1 MAHSK
6 KNAPASGGAV
16 QFMESAPDGSVIK
29 TIYDGAASLYKKD
42 KIYLIARIQKKKT
55 VNVTVINGE
64 LSDITSSARRGAGFH
79 AFDDRGASAFISTNT
94 FPEINFEGIAA
105 SLKNLIGASAAYD
118 IKRNTDIFSLEPQVN
133 IINNQYSHPYE
144 KYTLNDI
151 IEKVKAANKKTCE
164 IDRQKLSVTTSCS
177 IAVDDFII
185 IRSDGT
191 FSAFA
196 IPRAA
201 LSSSITAKDNGQTAS
216 VGARLGSSDLS
227 ILFDQTLHGDFMSQ
241 SEFYACEAVKLC
253 SAPSIEA
260 GKYRVVIDYAL
271 AKGLAHEA
279 FGHAAEADLHKG
291 SILWKNDK
299 FIKGERVAPAEV
311 NITDGPIFND
321 YAWQPVGANGNL
333 RGQTAIVKN
342 GVVEKS
348 LCDIFS
354 SREAGVANENSERI
368 EGFDCPAIP
377 RMTNI
382 RLEYS
387 KPVKTDRRFYELSPV
402 EVNKMLLEN
411 GLLSEECETLLLLG
425 YKGGQVSPVNGDFVF
440 NCSVIYKMNR
450 QAAAPAMYKPAIF
463 AGKTLSALSSI
474 VSAIGPVKSDA
485 LGTCGKS
492 GQGVPS
498 SGGSNYFL
506 VIDAS
511 DNITIG

>member
-6 KNAPASGGAV
+6 KAPADFGAPV
-16 QFMESAPDGSVIK
+16 KFMEADKDSKILK
-29 TIYDGAASLYKKD
+29 TIYEGSASIYKNE
-42 KIYLIARIQKKKT
+42 KIYLISRIQKKKALS
-55 VNVTVINGE
+55 VTIINGE
-64 LSDITSSARRGAGFH
+64 LSDITSSSRCGAGIH
-79 AFDDRGASAFISTNT
+79 AFDQSGASAFISSNT
-94 FPEINFEGIAA
+94 FPQIDFAA
-105 SLKNLIGASAAYD
+105 MCESLKKLIASSSAYD
-118 IKRNTDIFSLEPQVN
+118 IKRNKDIFKLEAQVN
-133 IINNQYSHPYE
+133 IIKNEYPHPYE
-144 KYTLNDI
+144 KYDLAGI
-151 IEKVKAANKKTCE
+151 IEKAKAANKKTQE
-164 IDRQKLSVTTSCS
+164 IDRNRLSVTTNCTVA
-177 IAVDDFII
+177 IDDFII
-185 IRSDGT
+185 MRSDGT
-191 FSAFA
+191 FSSFQ

-201 LSSSITAKDNGQTAS
+201 VSSSITAKDNGQTVTLGS
-216 VGARLGSSDLS
+216 RLGSSDLS
-227 ILFDQTLHGDFMSQ
+227 VLFDDAVHSDFMSQ
-241 SEFYACEAVKLC
+241 SEFYAREALKLC

-279 FGHAAEADLHKG
+279 FGHAAEADLHRG
-291 SILWKNDK
+291 SILWKDQK
-299 FIKGERVAPAEV
+299 FIKGERVASPEV

-333 RGQTAIVKN
+333 RSQTEIVKN
-342 GVVEKS
+342 GLVEKS

-354 SREAGVANENSERI
+354 SREAGVSNENSERI

-387 KPVKTDRRFYELSPV
+387 RPVKTDKRFYDLTPL

-411 GLLSEECETLLLLG
+411 GLIAADCETLLLLG

-440 NCSVIYKMNR
+440 NCSMIYKMNSELR
-450 QAAAPAMYKPAIF
+450 PALYKPAIF

-474 VSAIGPVKSDA
+474 ISAIGPVKSDA
-485 LGTCGKS
+485 LGTCGKN

-506 VIDAS
+506 VIDKNE
-511 DNITIG
+511 NITIG